1 MTYQKQKSVDSV
13 AYRVASRLFESAFA
27 ACDAL
32 PEADRQLLLK
42 DVSNRVT
49 KMLPPSK
56 ELVKA
61 VQVLR
66 VEIKQQDVS
75 T

>member
-1 MTYQKQKSVDSV
+1 MTYQKQKSVDSL

-27 ACDAL
+27 AWDAL
-32 PEADRQLLLK
+32 PEADRQRLLK

-66 VEIKQQDVS
+66 VEIKQEDAL